1 MANLSDKLK
10 NGIVVDKDMVVVC
23 YDFNGNIDKVQK
35 IEYMSNKV
43 YQTILLGQKNE
54 LEKKALVEA
63 NQVKFKEE
71 QDRKEKKKA
80 LKQNTLSAFDRWY
93 RDVTNGIVL
102 FDNSMYEDVI
112 NWYRE
117 YLNDNNIEIHEE
129 LLKYL

>member
-71 QDRKEKKKA
+71 QDRKEKKKV